1 MWLPGASGWSVAI
14 FWARAQLL
22 PPTGS
27 FTASTSLLHV
37 GFPNFSTWRNSRKG
51 GGGGTFAFKQDM
63 TAVMLHVLWVASSR
77 CTKNGGVPST
87 HCLHMCSNSSR
98 CGCGLRANTW
108 FFRVIRHQSLDS
120 IVVSHVLQWLATPSM
135 VLKPEQ
141 RASIKVVY
149 EEKDPFVWL
158 PTGFAVCYEALLF
171 VKLGTNAPCLAL
183 VYFTINIIGGPC

>member
-1 MWLPGASGWSVAI
+1 MWLPGASGWSLAI
-14 FWARAQLL
+14 VWARAQLL

-37 GFPNFSTWRNSRKG
+37 GFPNFSTWRKSRKGEGG

-77 CTKNGGVPST
+77 CTKNGGVT
-87 HCLHMCSNSSR
+87 GTYCLHMCLNSPR
-98 CGCGLRANTW
+98 CGWGLRAIIC
-108 FFRVIRHQSLDS
+108 FFRVMWRQSLDS

-141 RASIKVVY
+141 RASIKAVY
-149 EEKDPFVWL
+149 KGKDVLESQSAMKP
-158 PTGFAVCYEALLF
+158 
-171 VKLGTNAPCLAL
+171 
-183 VYFTINIIGGPC
+183 YFLW